1 MIEGLNS
8 AAAGMVAQRQKMD
21 AVAND
26 LANTSTTGYKQVRVG
41 FRDLAYSQAGKASE
55 LGVRTG
61 AGAAA
66 VDAGR
71 RMTQGALQ
79 RTDRPLDVAVQG
91 EGFLQVTLADGRPAL
106 TRDGALHLDGQG
118 RLSTGLG
125 GLVRPPL
132 KLPPGTPESSIG
144 IGPDGTVTAAGR
156 VVGRLQLVSVRSPQL
171 MQSLGDN
178 AFAPTA
184 QSGPVA
190 AAPRNTVLTQGA
202 LEASNVDVAEA
213 MVSMIEAQR
222 AFELASKA
230 IHTADQMME
239 IANGVKR

>member
-8 AAAGMVAQRQKMD
+8 AAAGMVAQRHKME

-41 FRDLAYSQAGKASE
+41 FRDLVYSQAGKASE
-55 LGVRTG
+55 IGVRTG

-71 RMTQGALQ
+71 RMGQGVLQ
-79 RTDRPLDVAVQG
+79 RTERPLDVALQG
-91 EGFLQVTLADGRPAL
+91 EGFLRVTLADGRDAL
-106 TRDGALHLDGQG
+106 TRDGALHIDGAG
-118 RLSTGLG
+118 RLATGLG
-125 GLVRPPL
+125 GLVRPGITIPE
-132 KLPPGTPESSIG
+132 GTPESAVG

-156 VVGRLQLVSVRSPQL
+156 VVGRLQIVNVRSPQL
-171 MQSLGDN
+171 MQSAGDN
-178 AFAPTA
+178 AFVPTP
-184 QSGPVA
+184 QSGPA
-190 AAPRNTVLTQGA
+190 GPAPRATVITQGA
-202 LEASNVDVAEA
+202 LEASNVDVSEA

-222 AFELASKA
+222 AFQLASKA

>member
-1 MIEGLNS
+1 M
-8 AAAGMVAQRQKMD
+8 
-21 AVAND
+21 
-26 LANTSTTGYKQVRVG
+26 
-41 FRDLAYSQAGKASE
+41 
-55 LGVRTG
+55 RTG

-79 RTDRPLDVAVQG
+79 RTDRPLDVALQG
-91 EGFLQVTLADGRPAL
+91 DGFLAVTLADGRPAL
-106 TRDGALHLDGQG
+106 TRDGAMHLDGEG
-118 RLSTGLG
+118 RLTTGLG
-125 GLVRPPL
+125 GLIRPPINV
-132 KLPPGTPESSIG
+132 PPGTPESAIG

-156 VVGRLQLVSVRSPQL
+156 VVGRLQITSVRSPQL

-184 QSGPVA
+184 QSGPA
-190 AAPRNTVLTQGA
+190 GPAPRATVLAQGA
-202 LEASNVDVAEA
+202 LEASNVDVSEA